1 MRRKILHLAALMA
14 ACYMPAS
21 FAYTSKTTVN
31 HVPKQYYNNAV
42 MEKAN
47 QESLIPQNYIGIS
60 FYKPTYFLPF
70 YYTGAPY
77 NAAYVNQ
84 TPRDEQLKKAEVKYQ
99 ISLKVPLWKNVY
111 NNRSNLYFAYTLLS
125 YWQAYNKRPFV
136 RSNDYEPEFFLSN
149 QLNRC
154 IYKNWQLDFLNVGY
168 EHQSNGFGDNQQRG
182 WDRVYLDF
190 VTSIQDVM
198 IDFKPWYII
207 HANSKNSNVGDYLG
221 YGRFLAAYKFYN
233 NVVSFE
239 WTNIGT
245 APKRITGNLTLS
257 VPLTPYLK
265 GYVEVF
271 SGYGQSLIEYNHRT
285 NSAGVGLALSDWL

>member
-1 MRRKILHLAALMA
+1 MRRKILQAAALMA
-14 ACYMPAS
+14 ACYLPAS
-21 FAYTSKTTVN
+21 FAYTTKNTASHAPV
-31 HVPKQYYNNAV
+31 HYNNAV
-42 MEKAN
+42 MEKAAK
-47 QESLIPQNYIGIS
+47 EELIPSNYIGIA

-70 YYTGAPY
+70 YYTGSPD
-77 NAAYVNQ
+77 NAAYANQ
-84 TPRDEQLKKAEVKYQ
+84 TPRNEQLKKSEVKYQ
-99 ISLKVPLWKNVY
+99 ISLKAPLWKNVY

-125 YWQAYNKRPFV
+125 YWQLYNKRSFV
-136 RSNDYEPEFFLSN
+136 RSNDYEPEFFLAN

-168 EHQSNGFGDNQQRG
+168 THQSNGFGNGQQRG
-182 WDRVYLDF
+182 WDRIYLDF
-190 VTSIQDVM
+190 VTSIQDVL
-198 IDFKPWYII
+198 IDFRPWYII

-221 YGRFLAAYKFYN
+221 YARFIAAYKFHG

-245 APKRITGNLTLS
+245 SPKRATGNLTWS
-257 VPLTPYLK
+257 IPFTPYLK